1 MAEASATPTSQVAAF
16 LRLPVSELE
25 KLSKHECWWCDHQ
38 SWLAEQGYMLRP
50 RYRPGWTPLWHTKLD
65 LIEFNHEDWH
75 RPGVEAFVLDAVR
88 VEDDSQVMLKQ
99 LKRMKYYFIDFGLSR
114 RYDPMDGPP
123 REHPIR
129 GGDKSVPEF
138 QPGVWKGELLDPFPT
153 DIYYLGN
160 LIRMDIMKAYRGIE
174 FLVPLVK
181 DMVQDDSAK
190 RPTIQDVVR
199 HFDELV
205 RPLKS
210 RQLRS
215 RLVPRKEDA
224 EDAFLRRITHAF
236 RTAHCLLTRK
246 HAMPKP
252 L

>member
-1 MAEASATPTSQVAAF
+1 MLSNVA
-16 LRLPVSELE
+16 V
-25 KLSKHECWWCDHQ
+25 Q
-38 SWLAEQGYMLRP
+38 
-50 RYRPGWTPLWHTKLD
+50 T
-65 LIEFNHEDWH
+65 
-75 RPGVEAFVLDAVR
+75 
-88 VEDDSQVMLKQ
+88 
-99 LKRMKYYFIDFGLSR
+99 
-114 RYDPMDGPP
+114 
-123 REHPIR
+123 
-129 GGDKSVPEF
+129 
-138 QPGVWKGELLDPFPT
+138 
-153 DIYYLGN
+153 
-160 LIRMDIMKAYRGIE
+160 YRGIE

-181 DMVQDDSAK
+181 DMVQDDPAK

-199 HFDELV
+199 HFEELV

-236 RTAHCLLTRK
+236 RTARCILTRK

>member
-1 MAEASATPTSQVAAF
+1 MPLFRACDSPAWKTVGEVIAFIAQVFEASGTQF
-16 LRLPVSELE
+16 M
-25 KLSKHECWWCDHQ
+25 HEHHFAHRDCQIMNILYDP
-38 SWLAEQGYMLRP
+38 RP
-50 RYRPGWTPLWHTKLD
+50 LYPNMFHPL
-65 LIEFNHEDWH
+65 
-75 RPGVEAFVLDAVR
+75 
-88 VEDDSQVMLKQ
+88 
-99 LKRMKYYFIDFGLSR
+99 KYYFIDFGLSR